1 MHFWALSLCVW
12 WNQQVTE
19 TRDRDLLLWLE
30 AKGVLEGPK
39 EVEDTVEE
47 VLLWLALCWGGPM
60 TVED

>member
-1 MHFWALSLCVW
+1 M
-12 WNQQVTE
+12 TE